1 MKCFHSFCYYGL
13 IAIGD
18 TARRIGAVLGD
29 VIFFEAEDRFYLN
42 IVPAFKARNEEMPVP
57 FMIDDLDFWKLVYSK
72 IKGF

>member
-1 MKCFHSFCYYGL
+1 M
-13 IAIGD
+13 
-18 TARRIGAVLGD
+18 GD
-29 VIFFEAEDRFYLN
+29 VIFFAAEDRFYLN